1 MFTCQP
7 KVISGVEINFFDD
20 ALEIGKTYKENISS
34 VFLTQDS
41 ISVRE
46 GNRIAKQL
54 ANGKAGLVHINVLK
68 TQVAKNGKMSR
79 KFISVFRILETGE
92 TY

>member
-1 MFTCQP
+1 MLTCLP
-7 KVISGVEINFFDD
+7 KVVSGIEINFFDD
-20 ALEIGKTYKENISS
+20 ALEIGKTFKKNVSS
-34 VFLTQDS
+34 VFLMQDS
-41 ISVRE
+41 ITVGE

-54 ANGKAGLVHINVLK
+54 ANGKAGLVHVNVLT
-68 TQVAKNGKMSR
+68 TQVAKNGKASR

>member
-1 MFTCQP
+1 MLTCLP
-7 KVISGVEINFFDD
+7 KVVSGIEINFFDD
-20 ALEIGKTYKENISS
+20 ALEIGKTFKKNVSS
-34 VFLTQDS
+34 VFLMQDS
-41 ISVRE
+41 ITVGE

-54 ANGKAGLVHINVLK
+54 ANGKAGLVHVNVLK
-68 TQVAKNGKMSR
+68 TQVAKNGKTSR